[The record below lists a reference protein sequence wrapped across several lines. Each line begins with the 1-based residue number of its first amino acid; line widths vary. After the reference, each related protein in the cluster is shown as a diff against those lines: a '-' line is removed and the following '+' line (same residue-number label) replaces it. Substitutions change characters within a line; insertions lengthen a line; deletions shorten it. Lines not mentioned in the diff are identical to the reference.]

1 MHFVFLSIFGGSK
14 ELQQCVNW
22 RLAFMFMIE
31 LMLRM
36 WYFVKLSGE
45 RSLATQLSICEIY
58 SILFGDT
65 TVMSP
70 LSVNHVLF
78 VCKNCAGAEFEISW
92 CGSRGRVPGDGIS
105 AGTLYRGEG
114 QLWTAE
120 TRSWEC
126 RRHSQDS
133 RGTRLSQDARET
145 FWTPSICWQ
154 QGMQFVVIGSSR
166 CWCQILVLDLLLFKA
181 ALNFWLC

>member
-1 MHFVFLSIFGGSK
+1 LRELCWKQPLLFCREESERGHIMHFVFLSIYDGSK

-22 RLAFMFMIE
+22 RLAIMFMIE
-31 LMLRM
+31 LVLRM

-45 RSLATQLSICEIY
+45 RILATRLPICEIY

-70 LSVNHVLF
+70 LFVNHVLF
-78 VCKNCAGAEFEISW
+78 VCKNCAGAEFETSW
-92 CGSRGRVPGDGIS
+92 CGSRGCGPGDGIS

-133 RGTRLSQDARET
+133 RGTRLSQAARET
-145 FWTPSICWQ
+145 FW
-154 QGMQFVVIGSSR
+154 
-166 CWCQILVLDLLLFKA
+166 
-181 ALNFWLC
+181 